1 MSITTWYRHSII
13 VLFLSLKSFF
23 KFASFVLYL
32 VTNLMDLMQYHGGT
46 NFDRLASAFITTAY
60 YDEAP
65 LDEYGMIFSFLHLS
79 KITNIKTVIM

>member
-1 MSITTWYRHSII
+1 
-13 VLFLSLKSFF
+13 
-23 KFASFVLYL
+23 
-32 VTNLMDLMQYHGGT
+32 MQYHGGT

-79 KITNIKTVIM
+79 KNANIKTIIID

>member
-1 MSITTWYRHSII
+1 MKEKCVI
-13 VLFLSLKSFF
+13 
-23 KFASFVLYL
+23 FVF

-65 LDEYGMIFSFLHLS
+65 LDEYGMIFSFLLLS
-79 KITNIKTVIM
+79 KNANIKTIIID